1 MRVLHLDGHAGFRG
15 GQRQLFLLAE
25 AQASDPMSPD
35 PTCLVRS
42 EGLVKLLINAGIEAH
57 HWAGPS
63 SPRGAVQLRQALSAV
78 PGAIL
83 HAHCARSHGALRVLA
98 SRTEQRRLVVHRRI
112 DNPPGRGPLD
122 RAKYAVGRFVCISS
136 AVALE
141 LRRAGVSESRI
152 HIVPSAS
159 PLASS
164 PVRAPVFN
172 PTNLESL
179 SLLAVGALVPH
190 KGHDLLVRGMA
201 LARDDAGLETRL
213 TIVGDG
219 PEREKLKALT
229 DTLEL
234 ADSVHLVPYSDE
246 RVESGHR
253 AAGLFVQPSR
263 TEGLGSAVLDAMARG
278 LPVLASPVG
287 GLVEL
292 VGEGRGS
299 LASSASAEGLSK
311 ALVRF
316 AEERGRDPASIQARC
331 HAASAWVRTMHSPA
345 AMLAGVRSVY
355 DALDV

>member
-1 MRVLHLDGHAGFRG
+1 
-15 GQRQLFLLAE
+15 
-25 AQASDPMSPD
+25 
-35 PTCLVRS
+35 
-42 EGLVKLLINAGIEAH
+42 
-57 HWAGPS
+57 
-63 SPRGAVQLRQALSAV
+63 
-78 PGAIL
+78 
-83 HAHCARSHGALRVLA
+83 
-98 SRTEQRRLVVHRRI
+98 
-112 DNPPGRGPLD
+112 
-122 RAKYAVGRFVCISS
+122 
-136 AVALE
+136 
-141 LRRAGVSESRI
+141 
-152 HIVPSAS
+152 
-159 PLASS
+159 
-164 PVRAPVFN
+164 
-172 PTNLESL
+172 
-179 SLLAVGALVPH
+179 
-190 KGHDLLVRGMA
+190 MA

-263 TEGLGSAVLDAMARG
+263 TEGLGSAVLDAMACG